1 MNLSLFKYFLK
12 IYWFIEDGCGEGEEE
27 GNKRIDS
34 INEEIRLTKLKLK
47 KTLIN

>member
-12 IYWFIEDGCGEGEEE
+12 IYWFIEDVS
-27 GNKRIDS
+27 NV
-34 INEEIRLTKLKLK
+34 LKLK